1 VPSFKPAAAASP
13 AAAATADTAVII
25 HRVALGAVIAAG
37 TAAFAWSVAELIE
50 HPVVGSTWFVLL
62 ALTVVTGWSTLR
74 MRYVPIS
81 FSISDT
87 FTIAAALLFGPA
99 AGTVVVVIDALVMS
113 LRIARAGA
121 SGMALRVVFNAAST
135 ALAMWLAATAFFAMS
150 GTGPLATHPGSIGEL
165 IGPLA
170 LFAALYFFLNTGM
183 VAIAVAYERHAPVG
197 SVWKSYLSALWLT
210 YFGGAAIA
218 AVLVLLTVSRVV
230 NLTTL
235 ALVWPLLFILHV
247 TYKAALDRAHEQ
259 VAHYAE
265 IALYAAAL
273 RSTADAVMV
282 TDHDGTVSF
291 LNAAA
296 EQLLGVGE
304 HEAVGRPASEVYHAI
319 DTATGEPRHGIGRP
333 DGDVRDHVLV
343 RADGTETPIEEMES
357 DIRDAQ
363 GQFAGTIKTFR
374 DISRRK
380 AADEERDALLHR
392 EREARQ
398 TADAASRLKDEFLAT
413 LSHELRTP
421 ATGVLGWARLL
432 KTGRMDEAQTRHAL
446 DALER
451 SARAQATL
459 LDDLLDMSRIVR
471 GTLRIE
477 LEPTDVAA
485 VLNGAIET
493 VMPAINAKRIQF
505 TLKRPAQLPAVRADA
520 DRLRQVFWNLLSNA
534 VKFTGPGG
542 TISVVADYDGDR
554 VRIEVVDSGSGIDAE
569 ALPFIFDRFRQADG
583 SSTRP
588 HSGLGLGLA
597 IVRHLVEL
605 HGGTVFAESEGRGR
619 GARFVIL
626 LPAASAHPGSG
637 N

>member
-1 VPSFKPAAAASP
+1 VPSFKPAAATSAP
-13 AAAATADTAVII
+13 AAPSAVATVAI
-25 HRVALGAVIAAG
+25 HRLVLGALIAAG
-37 TAAFAWSVAELIE
+37 TAAFVWSMAELVQR
-50 HPVVGSTWFVLL
+50 PAGTTWYVLL
-62 ALTVVTGWSTLR
+62 GLTIMTGWSTLR
-74 MRYVPIS
+74 MRDVPIS

-99 AGTVVVVIDALVMS
+99 AGTVIVVVDALVIS

-150 GTGPLATHPGSIGEL
+150 GTGPLATHPGTIQEV

-170 LFAALYFFLNTGM
+170 LFAALYFFLNTGT
-183 VAIAVAYERHAPVG
+183 VAIAVAYERHLPV
-197 SVWKSYLSALWLT
+197 STVWKAHLSALWLT

-230 NLTTL
+230 NITTL
-235 ALVWPLLFILHV
+235 ALVLPLLFILHV
-247 TYKAALDRAHEQ
+247 TYKASLDRAHEQ
-259 VAHYAE
+259 IAHYAE

-273 RSTADAVMV
+273 RSTTDAVLV
-282 TDHDGTVSF
+282 TDRNGVVSF

-296 EQLLGVGE
+296 EDLLGLGE
-304 HEAVGRPASEVYHAI
+304 RDAVGQPAGEVYHAV
-319 DTATGEPRHGIGRP
+319 DAATGAPRRGIGRN
-333 DGDVRDHVLV
+333 DGGAIRDYMLV

-357 DIRDAQ
+357 DILDAD
-363 GQFAGTIKTFR
+363 GHVVGTIKTFR

-380 AADEERDALLHR
+380 AADAERDALLQR

-432 KTGRMDEAQTRHAL
+432 KTGRMDEAQSRHAL

-477 LEPTDVAA
+477 LQPTDVAA
-485 VLNGAIET
+485 VLNSAVET

-505 TLKRPAQLPAVRADA
+505 TLTRRANLPMVRADA

-542 TISVVADYDGDR
+542 TIAVSAAEEGDR
-554 VRIEVVDSGSGIDAE
+554 LRIEVVDSGSGIDPD

-583 SSTRP
+583 STTRS

-605 HGGTVFAESEGRGR
+605 HGGTVSAESEGRGR
-619 GARFVIL
+619 GARFVLL
-626 LPAASAHPGSG
+626 LPVAPTTPA
-637 N
+637 

>member
-1 VPSFKPAAAASP
+1 VSGFKPAAAPSAP
-13 AAAATADTAVII
+13 ATSSAETTV
-25 HRVALGAVIAAG
+25 VALHRLVLGALIAAG
-37 TAAFAWSVAELIE
+37 TAAFAWSMAELIRR
-50 HPVVGSTWFVLL
+50 PPGTTWFVLL
-62 ALTVVTGWSTLR
+62 GLTLMTGWSTLR
-74 MRYVPIS
+74 MRDVPIS

-99 AGTVVVVIDALVMS
+99 AGTVIVVVDVLVIS

-121 SGMALRVVFNAAST
+121 SGMAVRVVFNAAST
-135 ALAMWLAATAFFAMS
+135 ALAMWLAAGAFFAMT
-150 GTGPLATHPGSIGEL
+150 GTGPLATHPGTIGEV

-183 VAIAVAYERHAPVG
+183 VAVAVAYERHAPVAT
-197 SVWKSYLSALWLT
+197 VWKAHLSLLWLT

-218 AVLVLLTVSRVV
+218 AVLVLLTVSRIV
-230 NLTTL
+230 NITTL
-235 ALVWPLLFILHV
+235 ALVLPLLFILHV

-259 VAHYAE
+259 IAHLTE

-273 RSTADAVMV
+273 RSTTDAVLI
-282 TDHDGTVSF
+282 TDRDGIVSF

-296 EQLLGVGE
+296 EQLLGLGE
-304 HEAVGRPASEVYHAI
+304 RDAVGQPAAGVYHAV
-319 DTATGEPRHGIGRP
+319 DAATGAPRRGIGRT
-333 DGDVRDHVLV
+333 DGGAIRDYVLT
-343 RADGTETPIEEMES
+343 RSDGTATPIEEMES
-357 DIRDAQ
+357 DIRDAE
-363 GQFAGTIKTFR
+363 GRVVGRIKTFR
-374 DISRRK
+374 DVSRRK
-380 AADEERDALLHR
+380 AADAERDALLQR

-432 KTGRMDEAQTRHAL
+432 KTGRMDEAQSRHAL

-477 LEPTDVAA
+477 LQPTDVAA
-485 VLNGAIET
+485 VLNSAIET

-505 TLKRPAQLPAVRADA
+505 TLNRPAQLPLVRADA

-542 TISVVADYDGDR
+542 TIAVSAADEHDR
-554 VRIEVVDSGSGIDAE
+554 LRIEVIDSGSGIDAD

-583 SSTRP
+583 STTRS

-605 HGGTVFAESEGRGR
+605 HGGTVSAESKGRGR

-626 LPAASAHPGSG
+626 LPTAQG

>member
-1 VPSFKPAAAASP
+1 VPSFKPAAAAS
-13 AAAATADTAVII
+13 AANAATADTGVTI

-37 TAAFAWSVAELIE
+37 TAAFAWSIAELTQN
-50 HPVVGSTWFVLL
+50 PVAGSTWFVLL
-62 ALTVVTGWSTLR
+62 GLTIVTGWSTLR

-113 LRIARAGA
+113 LRIARGGA
-121 SGMALRVVFNAAST
+121 SGMTLRVVFNVAST

-150 GTGPLATHPGSIGEL
+150 GSGPLATHPGSIGEL

-197 SVWKSYLSALWLT
+197 TVWKSYLSALWLT

-230 NLTTL
+230 SLTTL

-259 VAHYAE
+259 LAHYAE

-304 HEAVGRPASEVYHAI
+304 HEAVGQPASEVFHAI
-319 DTATGEPRHGIGRP
+319 DTATGAARDGIGHTAGLRDSVLIRG
-333 DGDVRDHVLV
+333 DGVQ
-343 RADGTETPIEEMES
+343 TPIEEMES

-363 GQFAGTIKTFR
+363 GEFAGTIKTFR

-380 AADEERDALLHR
+380 AADEERDALLQR

-505 TLKRPAQLPAVRADA
+505 TVQRPPQLPPVRADA

-542 TISVVADYDGDR
+542 TISVSADQDADR
-554 VRIEVVDSGSGIDAE
+554 VRIEVIDSGSGIDAD

-583 SSTRP
+583 SSTRS

-605 HGGTVFAESEGRGR
+605 HGGSVFAESAGRGR

-626 LPAASAHPGSG
+626 LPTASAHAGSG

>member
-1 VPSFKPAAAASP
+1 VPSFKPAAATSAANASSV
-13 AAAATADTAVII
+13 DTAVTV

-37 TAAFAWSVAELIE
+37 TAAFVWSLAEIVQ
-50 HPVVGSTWFVLL
+50 HPVGTTWFVLL
-62 ALTVVTGWSTLR
+62 GLTIVTGWSTLR
-74 MRYVPIS
+74 MRYIPIS

-113 LRIARAGA
+113 LRIARGS
-121 SGMALRVVFNAAST
+121 SGMAVRVVFNAAST
-135 ALAMWLAATAFFAMS
+135 ALAMWAAATAFFVMS

-170 LFAALYFFLNTGM
+170 LFAALYFLLNTGM
-183 VAIAVAYERHAPVG
+183 VAIAVSYERHTPVL
-197 SVWKSYLSALWLT
+197 SVWRAHLSALWLT

-218 AVLVLLTVSRVV
+218 GVLVLLTVSRVV

-235 ALVWPLLFILHV
+235 ALVLPLLFILHV

-259 VAHYAE
+259 IAHYAE

-273 RSTADAVMV
+273 RSTADAVLV
-282 TDHDGTVSF
+282 ADHDGTVGF

-304 HEAVGRPASEVYHAI
+304 RDAVGQPAFEVFHAV
-319 DTATGEPRHGIGRP
+319 DAATGAARRGIGRT
-333 DGDVRDHVLV
+333 DGGGIRDYLLI
-343 RADGTETPIEEMES
+343 RADGTQTPIEEMES

-363 GQFAGTIKTFR
+363 GHFVGTIKTFR

-380 AADEERDALLHR
+380 AADEERDALLQR

-398 TADAASRLKDEFLAT
+398 TADAANRLKDEFLAT

-432 KTGRMDEAQTRHAL
+432 KTGRMDEAQSRHAL
-446 DALER
+446 EALER

-477 LEPTDVAA
+477 LEPTDLTA

-493 VMPAINAKRIQF
+493 VLPAINAKRIHF
-505 TLKRPAQLPAVRADA
+505 TLRRAQQLPMVRADG

-542 TISVVADYDGDR
+542 TIAVAAEQDGDR
-554 VRIEVVDSGSGIDAE
+554 LRIEVVDSGSGIEPD

-605 HGGTVFAESEGRGR
+605 HGGTVFAQSEGRGR

-626 LPAASAHPGSG
+626 LPIGSAHPGSG
-637 N
+637 GE

>member
-1 VPSFKPAAAASP
+1 MV
-13 AAAATADTAVII
+13 
-25 HRVALGAVIAAG
+25 LGSVIATG
-37 TAAFAWSVAELIE
+37 TAACFWSIAELMRR
-50 HPVVGSTWFVLL
+50 PVPSTWFVLL
-62 ALTVVTGWSTLR
+62 GLTIVTGWSTLR
-74 MRYVPIS
+74 MRHVPIS

-99 AGTVVVVIDALVMS
+99 AGTVIVVIDALVMS
-113 LRIARAGA
+113 LRLATGSAA
-121 SGMALRVVFNAAST
+121 LMALRVVFNAAST
-135 ALAMWLAATAFFAMS
+135 GLAMWLAATAFFAMT
-150 GTGPLATHPGSIGEL
+150 GTGALATQPGTIREVV
-165 IGPLA
+165 GPLTI
-170 LFAALYFFLNTGM
+170 FAALYFLLNTGM
-183 VAIAVAYERHAPVG
+183 VAIAVAYERRARVAA
-197 SVWKSYLSALWLT
+197 VWKAHLSSLWLT

-230 NLTTL
+230 DIRTL
-235 ALVWPLLFILHV
+235 ALILPLLFILHV

-259 VAHYAE
+259 IQHYAE

-273 RSTADAVMV
+273 RSTADAVLV
-282 TDHDGTVSF
+282 ADGDGAVNF

-296 EQLLGVGE
+296 ERLLGLTE
-304 HEAVGRPASEVYHAI
+304 REAIGQPAAQVYHAT
-319 DTATGEPRHGIGRP
+319 DVATGAAHHGVGRR
-333 DGDVRDHVLV
+333 DGGAIRDYQLV
-343 RADGTETPIEEMES
+343 RRDGTTTPIEETEN
-357 DIRDAQ
+357 DIRDAD
-363 GQFAGTIKTFR
+363 GRVLGTIKTFR

-380 AADEERDALLHR
+380 AADAERDALLHR
-392 EREARQ
+392 ERDARQ

-432 KTGRMDEAQTRHAL
+432 KSGRMDDAQTRHAL

-471 GTLRIE
+471 GTLHIE
-477 LEPTDVAA
+477 LEPTDVGA
-485 VLNGAIET
+485 VLNDAIET
-493 VMPAINAKRIQF
+493 VLPAINAKRIRF
-505 TLKRPAQLPAVRADA
+505 TIERPTALPPVRADA

-534 VKFTGPGG
+534 VKFTDPGG
-542 TISVVADYDGDR
+542 SISVSAGGDADR
-554 VRIEVVDSGSGIDAE
+554 VRVEVADSGEGIDPE
-569 ALPFIFDRFRQADG
+569 VLPFIFDRFRQADG
-583 SSTRP
+583 STTRT

-605 HGGTVFAESEGRGR
+605 HGGTVTVESEGPGR

-626 LPAASAHPGSG
+626 LPATK

>member
-1 VPSFKPAAAASP
+1 VPSLKPAAATP
-13 AAAATADTAVII
+13 ATAAQSAETT
-25 HRVALGAVIAAG
+25 VALHRLVLGALIAAG
-37 TAAFAWSVAELIE
+37 IAAFASSMAELIH
-50 HPVVGSTWFVLL
+50 HPAGTTWFVLL
-62 ALTVVTGWSTLR
+62 GLTIMTGWSTLR
-74 MRYVPIS
+74 MRDVPIS

-99 AGTVVVVIDALVMS
+99 AGTIIVVVDALVIS

-121 SGMALRVVFNAAST
+121 SGMPLRVVFNVAST
-135 ALAMWLAATAFFAMS
+135 ALAMWLAATAFFALS
-150 GTGPLATHPGSIGEL
+150 GTGPLATHPGTIGEV

-183 VAIAVAYERHAPVG
+183 VAIAVAYERHAHVL
-197 SVWKSYLSALWLT
+197 SVWKAHLSLLWLT

-218 AVLVLLTVSRVV
+218 AVLVLLTVSRIV
-230 NLTTL
+230 NITTL
-235 ALVWPLLFILHV
+235 ALVLPLLFILHV

-259 VAHYAE
+259 IAHYAE

-273 RSTADAVMV
+273 RSTTDAVLV
-282 TDHDGTVSF
+282 ADRDGVVSF

-296 EQLLGVGE
+296 EELLGLGE
-304 HEAVGRPASEVYHAI
+304 RDAVGQPASNVYHVV
-319 DTATGEPRHGIGRP
+319 DTATGARRRGIGRT
-333 DGDVRDHVLV
+333 DGGGVRDYLLT
-343 RADGTETPIEEMES
+343 RSDGIETAVEEMES
-357 DIRDAQ
+357 DIRD
-363 GQFAGTIKTFR
+363 GDGRVIGTIKTFR

-380 AADEERDALLHR
+380 AADAERDALLHR
-392 EREARQ
+392 EREARH

-432 KTGRMDEAQTRHAL
+432 KTGRMDEAQSRHAL

-477 LEPTDVAA
+477 LQPTDVAA
-485 VLNGAIET
+485 VLNSAIET

-505 TLKRPAQLPAVRADA
+505 TLARPSPLRLVRADA

-534 VKFTGPGG
+534 VKFTGAGG
-542 TISVVADYDGDR
+542 TIAVSAADEGER
-554 VRIEVVDSGSGIDAE
+554 LRIEVTDSGSGIEPD

-583 SSTRP
+583 STTRS

-605 HGGTVFAESEGRGR
+605 HGGTVSAESEGRGR

-626 LPAASAHPGSG
+626 LPTASEIK